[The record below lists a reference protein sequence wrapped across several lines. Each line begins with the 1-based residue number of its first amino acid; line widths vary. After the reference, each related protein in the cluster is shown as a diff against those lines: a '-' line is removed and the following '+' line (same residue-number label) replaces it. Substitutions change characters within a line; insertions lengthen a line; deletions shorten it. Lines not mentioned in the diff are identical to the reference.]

1 MRRSGRHHANWRG
14 EPSEK
19 ERDLLRF
26 IDSYRAQ
33 HGYPPTLLEMAAACA
48 WASIT
53 SVVVHLNKL
62 EELGYVRRKRH
73 QARSVSVLR
82 PAEEPKD

>member
-1 MRRSGRHHANWRG
+1 MSKSGRDHRNWRG

-19 ERDLLRF
+19 ELGLLRF
-26 IDSYRAQ
+26 IERYRAER
-33 HGYPPTLLEMAAACA
+33 GYPPSVQEMADAGG

-53 SVVVHLNKL
+53 SVIRHLNKL

-82 PAEEPKD
+82 PAEEP